1 MAACFRKLTQRCRG
15 LSGDL
20 EEGMCVGEGVTG
32 RKMSKRKGLG
42 EVLTRIFG
50 GTPTVICTSEASYS
64 FAILNSSSIV
74 IIPPSAPNLHQHC
87 M

>member
-42 EVLTRIFG
+42 EVRL
-50 GTPTVICTSEASYS
+50 E
-64 FAILNSSSIV
+64 SSKEQFSRDTTEG
-74 IIPPSAPNLHQHC
+74 
-87 M
+87 